1 MRLTGCTNVA
11 TLELMNAAHFE
22 EARKARGLEIAR
34 SKKIVKL
41 TDRFWAVPSQQ
52 TKGKYAVD
60 PEAGTCMCP
69 DFETHG
75 KPCKHLYAVQ
85 YARHQI
91 TASDGTTVVTESLRI
106 TYSQH
111 WPSYNAAQCSE
122 KETVQVLLKSLCSGI
137 EQPKYKGNGRPSLP
151 WADVI
156 YGATMKVYSG
166 MSGRRASSDIR
177 ACVEKGFIDADPHY
191 NTILRYL
198 NKPELTPL
206 FKTLIDESAAPLAP
220 VESCFAAD
228 GTGFHTSTYARWF
241 DYKHGKDRKYQ
252 KWIKLHAMVG
262 ARTNVMTAVE
272 VTEGNRNDSPEFVGL
287 VKATATRFN
296 MKEVSADKAYL
307 SNENLEA
314 VEAIGAVPYIPFKLN
329 SRPDG
334 NGEAWK
340 RLWHYF
346 HAHRDDFLDRY
357 HQRSNSEAAFSAI
370 KRKFDGFVRAKNER
384 AAFNE
389 VLAKVLCHNLAC
401 LVHEIHELGIDPKF
415 WMPRS
420 AS

>member
-1 MRLTGCTNVA
+1 MDAKVFA
-11 TLELMNAAHFE
+11 

-34 SKKIVKL
+34 SQKIVKL
-41 TDRFWAVPSQQ
+41 TDHLWAVPSQK

-60 PEAGTCMCP
+60 PEAGTCLCP

-75 KPCKHLYAVQ
+75 QPCKHLYAVQ

-91 TASDGTTVVTESLRI
+91 TDADGTTTVTETLKI
-106 TYSQH
+106 TYGQAN
-111 WPSYNAAQCSE
+111 WPAYHRAQVAE
-122 KETVQVLLKSLCSGI
+122 KETVQVLLRDLCSGI
-137 EQPKYKGNGRPSLP
+137 AQPKYKGNGRPSLP

-156 YGATMKVYSG
+156 YGATMKVYTG
-166 MSGRRASSDIR
+166 MSARRASTDIR
-177 ACVEKGFIDADPHY
+177 ACAEKGLIDADPHY
-191 NTILRYL
+191 NTVLRYL

-206 FKTLIDESAAPLAP
+206 FKALITEAASPLAA

-228 GTGFHTSTYARWF
+228 ATGFHTSTYARWF
-241 DYKHGKDRKYQ
+241 DYKHNKDRKYQ
-252 KWIKLHAMVG
+252 KWVKLHAMVG
-262 ARTNVMTAVE
+262 AKTNALTAVE
-272 VTEGNRNDSPEFVGL
+272 VTEGNRNDSPEFAGL
-287 VKATATRFN
+287 VKATASRFN

-307 SNENLEA
+307 GSENLEA
-314 VEAIGAVPYIPFKLN
+314 IEAVGAVPYIPFKLN
-329 SRPDG
+329 SQPDG

-346 HAHRDDFLDRY
+346 HAHRLDFFDRY
-357 HQRSNSEAAFSAI
+357 HQRSNSESSFSAI
-370 KRKFDGFVRAKNER
+370 KRKFGGFVRAKNER
-384 AAFNE
+384 AQFNE

-415 WMPRS
+415 WMPRA